1 MPILFCERCGKET
14 EWVYLGNEAVYCKSC
29 GRQMSVDEFRAYR
42 SRVLRA
48 EFEKFLEA
56 ERKKDSNPLEEL
68 YDELEALVQS
78 DEELAE
84 AVHKKNMKELE
95 KLVNKASRRR
105 KRTDYVL
112 GAVPL

>member
-29 GRQMSVDEFRAYR
+29 GWQMSVEDFRAYR

-48 EFEKFLEA
+48 EFEKFLA
-56 ERKKDSNPLEEL
+56 ERKKSNPLEEL
-68 YDELEALVQS
+68 YDELEALVKS
-78 DEELAE
+78 DEKLAE
-84 AVHKKNMKELE
+84 EVHRRNMKQLE
-95 KLVNKASRRR
+95 KLVNKATRRR